1 MLGIK
6 INPLNLFR
14 SLKDKLLNQTKNL
27 FRFFLSSS
35 DLIFTLLFVILVVI
49 MISQLLF
56 LLEKILTPKKNLF
69 LKSSAYQE
77 RGLLQFVINKNL
89 NHLDLQF
96 IKPVYASS
104 KPEFSYQASK
114 TEQSYPDIINLKA
127 GKAFTFW
134 VKFKNTGS
142 QIWQTQGPDRVVLR
156 TASERKGVFCHPW
169 WTKENQPSQLKA
181 PVLLNKTAL
190 FRFAIQAPETNG
202 LYWEKFNLFVNSV
215 PIPGGEIE
223 IPLRVYDGKKPV
235 ISQNQPQNQPK
246 ENEFEQNQT
255 LSWWQEVSPDLSQI
269 QEELK
274 YEEPKTRVALYSI
287 KSEEKKDLLP
297 IQIIARDF
305 QAYEVRDRNDYPLF
319 KQTMGELTEIDFDFE
334 SKRFMVN
341 LEGRRYLSTD
351 SYLKFLPL
359 NLDKDKDTIFEIF
372 SLKNNVFWSTQ
383 INDNKFRGSLE
394 IHYNPNTN
402 QVWVVNELPM
412 EEYLKGV
419 AEVADSSPK
428 EFLKAQMIAA
438 RTYAMFR
445 KLLPKYTNTSE
456 RKPIFD
462 LKSTQADQVYRG
474 YGFEMRSPRTIE
486 AVQETKGI
494 MVFYQGAIAKTYY
507 YAQSDGWTRDC
518 QKVRM
523 CKEFAPYLIPKRD
536 PQGEGKV
543 MRGHGVGLPQNGGR
557 QAAQEGANFIQILKY
572 FYPGIELKKVY

>member
-6 INPLNLFR
+6 INYLNFLR
-14 SLKDKLLNQTKNL
+14 GLKDKLLDQIRGI

-35 DLIFTLLFVILVVI
+35 DLIFTLLFAALVVI
-49 MISQLLF
+49 VISQLLF
-56 LLEKILTPKKNLF
+56 LLEKILTPKKDLF
-69 LKSSAYQE
+69 LKNSVNQE
-77 RGLLQFVINKNL
+77 QSLLEFVINKNL
-89 NHLDLQF
+89 NHLDLRF

-104 KPEFSYQASK
+104 KPEFSYQASR
-114 TEQSYPDIINLKA
+114 TEQGYPDIINLKA

-142 QIWQTQGPDRVVLR
+142 QIWQTQGPDRVILR
-156 TASERKGVFCHPW
+156 TASGGKGVFYHPW

-181 PVLLNKTAL
+181 PALLNKTAL
-190 FRFAIQAPETNG
+190 FRFALQAPETNG

-223 IPLRVYDGKKPV
+223 IPLRVYGGKKPV
-235 ISQNQPQNQPK
+235 ILQNQPQNQPEK
-246 ENEFEQNQT
+246 NEFEQNQT
-255 LSWWQEVSPDLSQI
+255 LPWWQEVNPDLSQV
-269 QEELK
+269 QEDLK
-274 YEEPKTRVALYSI
+274 YEEPKIRVALYSI
-287 KSEEKKDLLP
+287 KPEEKGNFLP
-297 IQIIARDF
+297 IQIITKNF
-305 QAYEVRDRNDYPLF
+305 QAYEVKDRNDYPFF
-319 KQTMGELTEIDFDFE
+319 KQTAGELTEIDFDFE

-341 LEGRRYLSTD
+341 LEGKRYLSTD
-351 SYLKFLPL
+351 SHLKFLPL
-359 NLDKDKDTIFEIF
+359 NLNKNKDTIFEILSF
-372 SLKNNVFWSTQ
+372 KNNVFWSAQ

-394 IHYNPNTN
+394 IHYNPNTDR
-402 QVWVVNELPM
+402 VWVVNELPM

-445 KLLPKYTNTSE
+445 KLLPKYSNTPE

-486 AVQETKGI
+486 AAQETKGI
-494 MVFYQGAIAKTYY
+494 MVFYQGAVAKTYY

-523 CKEFAPYLIPKRD
+523 CKEFAPYLVPKRD
-536 PQGEGKV
+536 PQGKGKV
-543 MRGHGVGLPQNGGR
+543 MRGHGVGMPQNGGR
-557 QAAQEGANFIQILKY
+557 LAAQEGANFIQILKY
-572 FYPGIELKKVY
+572 FYPGTELKKVY